1 MLFGLETVEIM
12 AVAALTSRY
21 VKSSNARLTYVP
33 RYLWS
38 DVYFRFV
45 NCPLNLKRAR
55 FILAPR
61 DSDNDFR
68 IFQLSSTLSRLDP
81 TLHVQYPLPFHEK
94 PRNNDVRS
102 LADSTLSR
110 RISFLKGEG
119 KKDNAKKIIRNIAGI
134 AE

>member
-21 VKSSNARLTYVP
+21 VKSSQRPFNIRPALFMIRRIFPLC
-33 RYLWS
+33 
-38 DVYFRFV
+38 

-68 IFQLSSTLSRLDP
+68 IFQLSLDP
-81 TLHVQYPLPFHEK
+81 TLNIRADILRK
-94 PRNNDVRS
+94 KTVR
-102 LADSTLSR
+102 LRETLQKRGDSTY
-110 RISFLKGEG
+110 FAFFFFKKLKKE
-119 KKDNAKKIIRNIAGI
+119 DNAKRLETGDCGII
-134 AE
+134 